1 MATDIEP
8 GMEAVLQLARQC
20 GQQQRL
26 LKMNSTRQEELLGE
40 LEGMLVTVNERVTA
54 FASSWDVNSCEV
66 RPDSA
71 NDSSSTTQNPKLKR
85 GNSAVGSIAS
95 SKADLSSER
104 EAMINAKKALNGM
117 SGQIYDTIYTP
128 SLYTRK
134 TAQKAKNPL
143 LRGALHFVG
152 DLLFKFET
160 LKEPPRTGCLA
171 SLVFSRWFQ
180 MLSVSVILVNSVSI
194 ALSADYEISNLGQ
207 EATVAQQNMELALAL
222 FYVLELILKLSVNRL
237 YFFVN
242 EDALWNCFDFCLVL
256 FSIIEYAVMLHL
268 EFSNADEGTGGGM
281 NVGFLRMFRL
291 CKIAKVLRVFRTL
304 RFFTELRLMMDC
316 VLGSFI
322 NVFWCL
328 AMIVFVLYVF
338 SLLIVQGLTE
348 YLVSVEHLD
357 EVYKTKYM
365 KFFGSVGNATITL
378 FQATTAGIDWS
389 EAFDVLR
396 VSGVFPSLCFLTY
409 VIIFTISV
417 WNIVTSTFV
426 EKAMKL
432 AQPDLESMIHEKNI
446 KDAKDAG
453 DLSRLFLPFT
463 SKNEEGED
471 VISFEQIRAA
481 AEQPRFR
488 QDLTVRG
495 VDIKNVEIFFKMLS
509 AVNEGGVNLQTLV
522 SACVRMKGVATSI
535 DLQSVSFEIQ
545 LISSVMEK
553 KFKEQDIYLQS
564 IEKLLMHR
572 GDLITSSPGWNVDEP
587 MSDPEV
593 SVEMGHEGFP
603 TTTGS
608 LKEGQ
613 FNI

>member
-1 MATDIEP
+1 
-8 GMEAVLQLARQC
+8 MEAVLQLARQC

-26 LKMNSTRQEELLGE
+26 LKMNSVRQEELLNE
-40 LEGMLVTVNERVTA
+40 LEVMLAAVNERVTA
-54 FASSWDVNSCEV
+54 LPRQIVTEEARNDPTSTTVAKL
-66 RPDSA
+66 RRGDSA
-71 NDSSSTTQNPKLKR
+71 VQ
-85 GNSAVGSIAS
+85 SIVS
-95 SKADLSSER
+95 SKVDLSSER
-104 EAMINAKKALNGM
+104 EAMISAKKALNGM

-128 SLYTRK
+128 ALYTRQS
-134 TAQKAKNPL
+134 AQKVQNRF
-143 LRGALHFVG
+143 LRGILTTVG
-152 DLLFKFET
+152 DVLFKFET
-160 LKEPPRTGCLA
+160 LKEPPREGCLA
-171 SLVFSRWFQ
+171 GLVFSRWFQ
-180 MLSVSVILVNSVSI
+180 MLSVTVILVNSVSI
-194 ALSADYEISNLGQ
+194 ALSADYEIQNLGQ
-207 EATVAQQNMELALAL
+207 EATLVQQNVELALTL
-222 FYVLELILKLSVNRL
+222 FYVVELFLKLMVNRL

-242 EDALWNCFDFCLVL
+242 EDSLWNCFDFVLVM
-256 FSIIEYAVMLHL
+256 FSIVEYAVKIHL
-268 EFSNADEGTGGGM
+268 EVTGTDAGGGGGM

-348 YLVSVEHLD
+348 YLLT
-357 EVYKTKYM
+357 EVDNLTEAYKDQYVR
-365 KFFGSVGNATITL
+365 FFGSVSNAVITL

-389 EAFDVLR
+389 EAFVVLR
-396 VSGVFPSLCFLTY
+396 VAGVFPSICFLTY

-453 DLSRLFLPFT
+453 DLARLFLPFT
-463 SKNEEGED
+463 SKNDEGDD

-481 AEQPRFR
+481 ADQPRFR

-509 AVNEGGVNLQTLV
+509 AVNEGGVKLQTLV

-545 LISSVMEK
+545 MISSVMEQ
-553 KFKEQDIYLQS
+553 KFKEQDSYLFS
-564 IEKLLMHR
+564 IQQLLLER
-572 GDLITSSPGWNVDEP
+572 QDLELPSQGWNVDEP
-587 MSDPEV
+587 LLV
-593 SVEMGHEGFP
+593 VEPVEPKVLDVEISGEGP
-603 TTTGS
+603 GGAS
-608 LKEGQ
+608 QALQ
-613 FNI
+613 NLQI

>member
-1 MATDIEP
+1 
-8 GMEAVLQLARQC
+8 MEAVLQLARQC
-20 GQQQRL
+20 GHQQRL
-26 LKMNSTRQEELLGE
+26 LKMNSVRQEELLNE
-40 LEGMLVTVNERVTA
+40 LEVMLAAVNDRVTA
-54 FASSWDVNSCEV
+54 LPRQIVTEEAC
-66 RPDSA
+66 
-71 NDSSSTTQNPKLKR
+71 NDSTSSAVAKFRR
-85 GNSAVGSIAS
+85 GNSAVQSIVS

-104 EAMINAKKALNGM
+104 EAMVSAKKALHGM
-117 SGQIYDTIYTP
+117 SGQVYDTIYTP
-128 SLYTRK
+128 ALYTRQS
-134 TAQKAKNPL
+134 AQKAKNPI
-143 LRGALHFVG
+143 LRGFLTTVG
-152 DLLFKFET
+152 DVLFKFET
-160 LKEPPRTGCLA
+160 LKEPPREGCLA
-171 SLVFSRWFQ
+171 GLVFSRWFQ
-180 MLSVSVILVNSVSI
+180 MLSVTVILVNSVSI
-194 ALSADYEISNLGQ
+194 ALSADYEIKHLGQ
-207 EATVAQQNMELALAL
+207 EATLVQQNMELALTL
-222 FYVLELILKLSVNRL
+222 FYVVELILKLMVNRL

-242 EDALWNCFDFCLVL
+242 EDSLWNCFDFVLVM
-256 FSIIEYAVMLHL
+256 FSIVEYAVKIHL
-268 EFSNADEGTGGGM
+268 EVTETDAGGGGM

-348 YLVSVEHLD
+348 YLLTEVDNLS
-357 EVYKTKYM
+357 EVYKDQYIR
-365 KFFGSVGNATITL
+365 FFGSVSNAVVTL
-378 FQATTAGIDWS
+378 FQATTAGIDWN
-389 EAFDVLR
+389 EAFVVLR
-396 VSGVFPSLCFLTY
+396 VAGVFPSFCFLTY

-453 DLSRLFLPFT
+453 DLARLFLPFT
-463 SKNEEGED
+463 SKNDEGDD

-509 AVNEGGVNLQTLV
+509 AVNEGGVKLQTLV

-545 LISSVMEK
+545 MISSVMEK
-553 KFKEQDIYLQS
+553 KFKEQDSYLFS
-564 IEKLLMHR
+564 IQQLLLERMP
-572 GDLITSSPGWNVDEP
+572 DVELPSQGWNVDEP
-587 MSDPEV
+587 LPPLLAVEPV
-593 SVEMGHEGFP
+593 EPKVLSVEISGEGP
-603 TTTGS
+603 GR
-608 LKEGQ
+608 Q
-613 FNI
+613 AMQI

>member
-1 MATDIEP
+1 
-8 GMEAVLQLARQC
+8 MEAVLQLARQC

-26 LKMNSTRQEELLGE
+26 LKMNSVRQEELLNE
-40 LEGMLVTVNERVTA
+40 LEVMLAAVNERVTA
-54 FASSWDVNSCEV
+54 LPRQIVTEEV
-66 RPDSA
+66 RNDPTSTTVAKLRRGDSA
-71 NDSSSTTQNPKLKR
+71 VQ
-85 GNSAVGSIAS
+85 SIVS

-104 EAMINAKKALNGM
+104 EAMISAKKALNGM

-128 SLYTRK
+128 ALYTRQS
-134 TAQKAKNPL
+134 AQKVQNRF
-143 LRGALHFVG
+143 LRGILTTVG
-152 DLLFKFET
+152 DVLFKFET
-160 LKEPPRTGCLA
+160 LKEPPREGCLA
-171 SLVFSRWFQ
+171 GLVFSRWFQ
-180 MLSVSVILVNSVSI
+180 MLSVTVILVNSVSI
-194 ALSADYEISNLGQ
+194 ALSADYEIQNLGQ
-207 EATVAQQNMELALAL
+207 EATLVQQNVELALTL
-222 FYVLELILKLSVNRL
+222 FYVVELFLKLMVNRL

-242 EDALWNCFDFCLVL
+242 EDSLWNCFDFVLVM
-256 FSIIEYAVMLHL
+256 FSIVEYAVKIHL
-268 EFSNADEGTGGGM
+268 EVTGTDSGGGGGM
-281 NVGFLRMFRL
+281 NVGFLRMLRL

-348 YLVSVEHLD
+348 YLLT
-357 EVYKTKYM
+357 EVDNLTEAYKDQYVR
-365 KFFGSVGNATITL
+365 FFGSVSNAVITL

-389 EAFDVLR
+389 EAFVVLR
-396 VSGVFPSLCFLTY
+396 VAGVFPSICFLTY

-453 DLSRLFLPFT
+453 DLARLFLPFT
-463 SKNEEGED
+463 SKNDEGDD
-471 VISFEQIRAA
+471 VISFEQIPAA
-481 AEQPRFR
+481 ADQPRFR

-509 AVNEGGVNLQTLV
+509 AVNEGGVKLQTLV

-545 LISSVMEK
+545 MISSVMEQ
-553 KFKEQDIYLQS
+553 KFKEQDSYLFS
-564 IEKLLMHR
+564 IQQLLLER
-572 GDLITSSPGWNVDEP
+572 QDLELPSQGWNVDEP
-587 MSDPEV
+587 LLV
-593 SVEMGHEGFP
+593 VEPVEPKVLDVEISGEGP
-603 TTTGS
+603 GGAS
-608 LKEGQ
+608 QALQ
-613 FNI
+613 NLQI

>member
-1 MATDIEP
+1 
-8 GMEAVLQLARQC
+8 MEAVLQLARQC

-26 LKMNSTRQEELLGE
+26 LKMNSVRQEELLNE
-40 LEGMLVTVNERVTA
+40 LEVMLAAVNERVTA
-54 FASSWDVNSCEV
+54 LPRQIVTEEV
-66 RPDSA
+66 RNDPTSTTVAKLRRGDSA
-71 NDSSSTTQNPKLKR
+71 VQ
-85 GNSAVGSIAS
+85 SIVS

-104 EAMINAKKALNGM
+104 EAMISAKKALNGM

-128 SLYTRK
+128 ALYTRQS
-134 TAQKAKNPL
+134 AQKVQNRF
-143 LRGALHFVG
+143 LRGILTTVG
-152 DLLFKFET
+152 DVLFKFET
-160 LKEPPRTGCLA
+160 LKEPPREGCLA
-171 SLVFSRWFQ
+171 GLVFSRWFQ
-180 MLSVSVILVNSVSI
+180 MLSVTVILVNSVSI
-194 ALSADYEISNLGQ
+194 ALSADYEIQNLGQ
-207 EATVAQQNMELALAL
+207 EATLVQQNVELALTL
-222 FYVLELILKLSVNRL
+222 FYVVELFLKLMVNRL

-242 EDALWNCFDFCLVL
+242 EDSLWNCFDFVLVM
-256 FSIIEYAVMLHL
+256 FSIVEYAVKIHL
-268 EFSNADEGTGGGM
+268 EVTGTDSGGGGGM

-348 YLVSVEHLD
+348 YLLA
-357 EVYKTKYM
+357 EVDNLTEAYKDQYVR
-365 KFFGSVGNATITL
+365 FFGSVSNAVITL

-389 EAFDVLR
+389 EAFVVLR
-396 VSGVFPSLCFLTY
+396 VAGVFPSICFLTY

-453 DLSRLFLPFT
+453 DLARLFLPFT
-463 SKNEEGED
+463 SKNDEGDD

-481 AEQPRFR
+481 ADQPRFR

-509 AVNEGGVNLQTLV
+509 AVNEGGVKLQTLV

-545 LISSVMEK
+545 MISSVMEQ
-553 KFKEQDIYLQS
+553 KFKEQDSYLFS
-564 IEKLLMHR
+564 IQQLLLERH
-572 GDLITSSPGWNVDEP
+572 DLELPSQGWNVDEP
-587 MSDPEV
+587 LLV
-593 SVEMGHEGFP
+593 VEPVEPKVLDVEISGGP
-603 TTTGS
+603 GGAS
-608 LKEGQ
+608 QALQ
-613 FNI
+613 NLQI

>member
-1 MATDIEP
+1 MAETDAEL

-26 LKMNSTRQEELLGE
+26 LKMNSVRQEELLNE
-40 LEGMLVTVNERVTA
+40 LEVMLAAVNERVTA
-54 FASSWDVNSCEV
+54 LPRQIVTEEARNDPTSTTVAKL
-66 RPDSA
+66 RRGDSA
-71 NDSSSTTQNPKLKR
+71 VQ
-85 GNSAVGSIAS
+85 SIVS
-95 SKADLSSER
+95 SKVDLSSER
-104 EAMINAKKALNGM
+104 EAMISAKKALNGM

-128 SLYTRK
+128 ALYTRQS
-134 TAQKAKNPL
+134 AQKVQNRF
-143 LRGALHFVG
+143 LRGILTTVG
-152 DLLFKFET
+152 DVLFKFET
-160 LKEPPRTGCLA
+160 LKEPPREGCLA
-171 SLVFSRWFQ
+171 GLVFSRWFQ
-180 MLSVSVILVNSVSI
+180 MLSVTVILVNSVSI
-194 ALSADYEISNLGQ
+194 ALSADYEIQNLGQ
-207 EATVAQQNMELALAL
+207 EATLVQQNVELALTL
-222 FYVLELILKLSVNRL
+222 FYVVELFLKLMVNRL

-242 EDALWNCFDFCLVL
+242 EDSLWNCFDFVLVM
-256 FSIIEYAVMLHL
+256 FSIVEYAVKIHL
-268 EFSNADEGTGGGM
+268 EVTGTDAGGGGGM

-316 VLGSFI
+316 VLGSF

-348 YLVSVEHLD
+348 YLLT
-357 EVYKTKYM
+357 EVDNLTEAYKDQYVR
-365 KFFGSVGNATITL
+365 FFGSVSNAVITL

-389 EAFDVLR
+389 EAFVVLR
-396 VSGVFPSLCFLTY
+396 VAGVFPSICFLTY

-453 DLSRLFLPFT
+453 DLARLFLPFT
-463 SKNEEGED
+463 SKNDEGDD

-481 AEQPRFR
+481 ADQPRFR

-509 AVNEGGVNLQTLV
+509 AVNEVGVKLQTLV

-545 LISSVMEK
+545 MISSVMEQ
-553 KFKEQDIYLQS
+553 KFKEQDSYLFS
-564 IEKLLMHR
+564 IQQLLLER
-572 GDLITSSPGWNVDEP
+572 QDLELPSQGWNVDEP
-587 MSDPEV
+587 LLV
-593 SVEMGHEGFP
+593 VEPVEPKVLDVEISGEGP
-603 TTTGS
+603 GGAS
-608 LKEGQ
+608 QALQ
-613 FNI
+613 NLQI

>member
-1 MATDIEP
+1 
-8 GMEAVLQLARQC
+8 
-20 GQQQRL
+20 
-26 LKMNSTRQEELLGE
+26 
-40 LEGMLVTVNERVTA
+40 
-54 FASSWDVNSCEV
+54 
-66 RPDSA
+66 
-71 NDSSSTTQNPKLKR
+71 
-85 GNSAVGSIAS
+85 
-95 SKADLSSER
+95 
-104 EAMINAKKALNGM
+104 MISAKKALNGM

-128 SLYTRK
+128 ALYTRQS
-134 TAQKAKNPL
+134 AQKVQNRF
-143 LRGALHFVG
+143 LRGILTTVG
-152 DLLFKFET
+152 DVLFKFET
-160 LKEPPRTGCLA
+160 LKEPPREGCLA
-171 SLVFSRWFQ
+171 GLVFSRWFQ
-180 MLSVSVILVNSVSI
+180 MLSVTVILVNSVSI
-194 ALSADYEISNLGQ
+194 ALSADYEIQNLGQ
-207 EATVAQQNMELALAL
+207 EATLVQQNVELALTL
-222 FYVLELILKLSVNRL
+222 FYVVELFLKLMVNRL

-242 EDALWNCFDFCLVL
+242 EDSLWNCFDFVLVM
-256 FSIIEYAVMLHL
+256 FSIVEYAVKIHL
-268 EFSNADEGTGGGM
+268 EVTGTDAGGGGGM

-348 YLVSVEHLD
+348 YLLT
-357 EVYKTKYM
+357 EVDNLTEAYKDQYVR
-365 KFFGSVGNATITL
+365 FFGSVSNAVITL

-389 EAFDVLR
+389 EAFVVLR
-396 VSGVFPSLCFLTY
+396 VAGVFPSICFLTY

-453 DLSRLFLPFT
+453 DLARLFLPFT
-463 SKNEEGED
+463 SKNDEGDD

-481 AEQPRFR
+481 ADQPRFR

-509 AVNEGGVNLQTLV
+509 AVNEGGVKLQTLV

-545 LISSVMEK
+545 MISSVMEQ
-553 KFKEQDIYLQS
+553 KFKEQDSYLFS
-564 IEKLLMHR
+564 IQQLLLER
-572 GDLITSSPGWNVDEP
+572 QDLELPSQGWNVDEP
-587 MSDPEV
+587 LLV
-593 SVEMGHEGFP
+593 VEPVEPKVLDVEISGEGP
-603 TTTGS
+603 GGAS
-608 LKEGQ
+608 QALQ
-613 FNI
+613 NLQI

>member
-1 MATDIEP
+1 MAETDAEL

-26 LKMNSTRQEELLGE
+26 LKMNSVRQEELLNE
-40 LEGMLVTVNERVTA
+40 LEVMLAAVNERVTA
-54 FASSWDVNSCEV
+54 LPRQIVTEEARNDPTSTTVAKL
-66 RPDSA
+66 RRGDSA
-71 NDSSSTTQNPKLKR
+71 VQ
-85 GNSAVGSIAS
+85 SIVS
-95 SKADLSSER
+95 SKVDLSSER
-104 EAMINAKKALNGM
+104 EAMISAKKALNGM

-128 SLYTRK
+128 ALYTRQS
-134 TAQKAKNPL
+134 AQKVQNRF
-143 LRGALHFVG
+143 LRGILTTVG
-152 DLLFKFET
+152 DVLFKFET
-160 LKEPPRTGCLA
+160 LKEPPREGCLA
-171 SLVFSRWFQ
+171 GLVFSRWFQ
-180 MLSVSVILVNSVSI
+180 MLSVTVILVNSVSI
-194 ALSADYEISNLGQ
+194 ALSADYEIQNLGQ
-207 EATVAQQNMELALAL
+207 EATLVQQNVELALTL
-222 FYVLELILKLSVNRL
+222 FYVVELFLKLMVNRL

-242 EDALWNCFDFCLVL
+242 EDSLWNCFDFVLVM
-256 FSIIEYAVMLHL
+256 FSIVEYAVKIHL
-268 EFSNADEGTGGGM
+268 EVTGTDAGGGGGM

-316 VLGSFI
+316 VLGSF

-348 YLVSVEHLD
+348 YLLT
-357 EVYKTKYM
+357 EVDNLTEAYKDQYVR
-365 KFFGSVGNATITL
+365 FFGSVSNAVITL

-389 EAFDVLR
+389 EAFVVLR
-396 VSGVFPSLCFLTY
+396 VAGVFPSICFLTY

-417 WNIVTSTFV
+417 WNIVTSTFI

-453 DLSRLFLPFT
+453 DLARLFLPFT
-463 SKNEEGED
+463 SKNDEGDD

-481 AEQPRFR
+481 ADQPRFR

-509 AVNEGGVNLQTLV
+509 AVNEVGVKLQTLV

-545 LISSVMEK
+545 MISSVMEQ
-553 KFKEQDIYLQS
+553 KFKEQDSYLFS
-564 IEKLLMHR
+564 IQQLLLER
-572 GDLITSSPGWNVDEP
+572 QDLELPSQGWNVDEP
-587 MSDPEV
+587 LLV
-593 SVEMGHEGFP
+593 VEPVEPKVLDVEISGEGP
-603 TTTGS
+603 GGAS
-608 LKEGQ
+608 QALQ
-613 FNI
+613 NLQI

>member
-1 MATDIEP
+1 
-8 GMEAVLQLARQC
+8 MEAVLQLARQC

-26 LKMNSTRQEELLGE
+26 LKMNSVRQEELLNE
-40 LEGMLVTVNERVTA
+40 LEVMLAAVNERVTA
-54 FASSWDVNSCEV
+54 LPRQIVTEEV
-66 RPDSA
+66 RNDPTSTTVAKLRRGDSA
-71 NDSSSTTQNPKLKR
+71 VQ
-85 GNSAVGSIAS
+85 SIVS

-104 EAMINAKKALNGM
+104 EAMISAKKALNGM

-128 SLYTRK
+128 ALYTRQS
-134 TAQKAKNPL
+134 AQKVQNRF
-143 LRGALHFVG
+143 LRGILTTVG
-152 DLLFKFET
+152 DVLFKFET
-160 LKEPPRTGCLA
+160 LKEPPREGCLA
-171 SLVFSRWFQ
+171 GLVFSRWFQ
-180 MLSVSVILVNSVSI
+180 MLSVTVILVNSVSI
-194 ALSADYEISNLGQ
+194 ALSADYEIQNLGQ
-207 EATVAQQNMELALAL
+207 EATLVQQNVELALTL
-222 FYVLELILKLSVNRL
+222 FYVVELFLKLMVNRL

-242 EDALWNCFDFCLVL
+242 EDSLWNCFDFVLVM
-256 FSIIEYAVMLHL
+256 FSIVEYAVKIHL
-268 EFSNADEGTGGGM
+268 EVTGTDSGGGGGM
-281 NVGFLRMFRL
+281 NVGFLRMLRL

-348 YLVSVEHLD
+348 YLLT
-357 EVYKTKYM
+357 EVDNLTEAYKDQYVR
-365 KFFGSVGNATITL
+365 FFGSVSNAVITL

-389 EAFDVLR
+389 EAFVVLR
-396 VSGVFPSLCFLTY
+396 VAGVFPSICFLTY

-453 DLSRLFLPFT
+453 DLARLFLPFT
-463 SKNEEGED
+463 SKNDEGDD

-481 AEQPRFR
+481 ADQPRFR

-509 AVNEGGVNLQTLV
+509 AVNEGGVKLQTLV

-545 LISSVMEK
+545 MISSVMEQ
-553 KFKEQDIYLQS
+553 KFKEQDSYLFS
-564 IEKLLMHR
+564 IQQLLLER
-572 GDLITSSPGWNVDEP
+572 QDLELPSQGWNVDEP
-587 MSDPEV
+587 LLV
-593 SVEMGHEGFP
+593 VEPVEPKVLDVEISGAGP
-603 TTTGS
+603 GGAS
-608 LKEGQ
+608 QALQ
-613 FNI
+613 NLQI

>member
-1 MATDIEP
+1 
-8 GMEAVLQLARQC
+8 MEAVLQLARQC

-26 LKMNSTRQEELLGE
+26 LKMNSVRQEELLNE
-40 LEGMLVTVNERVTA
+40 LEVMLAAVNERVTA
-54 FASSWDVNSCEV
+54 LPRQIVTEEV
-66 RPDSA
+66 RNDPTSTTVAKLRRGDSA
-71 NDSSSTTQNPKLKR
+71 VQ
-85 GNSAVGSIAS
+85 SIVS

-104 EAMINAKKALNGM
+104 EAMISAKKALNGM

-128 SLYTRK
+128 ALYTRQS
-134 TAQKAKNPL
+134 AQKVQNRF
-143 LRGALHFVG
+143 LRGILTTVG
-152 DLLFKFET
+152 DVLFKFET
-160 LKEPPRTGCLA
+160 LKEPPREGCLA
-171 SLVFSRWFQ
+171 GLVFSRWFQ
-180 MLSVSVILVNSVSI
+180 MLSVTVILVNSVSI
-194 ALSADYEISNLGQ
+194 ALSADYEIQNLGQ
-207 EATVAQQNMELALAL
+207 EATLVQQNVELALTL
-222 FYVLELILKLSVNRL
+222 FYVVELFLKLMVNRL

-242 EDALWNCFDFCLVL
+242 EDSLWNCFDFVLVM
-256 FSIIEYAVMLHL
+256 FSIVEYAVKIHL
-268 EFSNADEGTGGGM
+268 EVTGTDSGGGGGM
-281 NVGFLRMFRL
+281 NVGFLRMLRL

-348 YLVSVEHLD
+348 YLLT
-357 EVYKTKYM
+357 EVDNLTEAYKDQYVR
-365 KFFGSVGNATITL
+365 FFGSVSNAVITL

-389 EAFDVLR
+389 EAFVVLR
-396 VSGVFPSLCFLTY
+396 VAGVFPSICFLTY

-453 DLSRLFLPFT
+453 DLARLFLPFT
-463 SKNEEGED
+463 SKNDEGDD

-481 AEQPRFR
+481 ADQPRFR

-509 AVNEGGVNLQTLV
+509 AVNEGGVKLQTLV

-545 LISSVMEK
+545 MISSVMEQ
-553 KFKEQDIYLQS
+553 KFKEQDSYLFS
-564 IEKLLMHR
+564 IQQLLLER
-572 GDLITSSPGWNVDEP
+572 QDLELPSQGWNVDEP
-587 MSDPEV
+587 LLV
-593 SVEMGHEGFP
+593 VEPVEPKVLDVEISGEGP
-603 TTTGS
+603 GGAS
-608 LKEGQ
+608 QALQ
-613 FNI
+613 NLQI